1 MIFLKNKKKV
11 LLIIS
16 IILFICVIVTYGIT
30 TFRDYMVLKNSDF
43 FTDGPIGFTAQ
54 IPPTVPAYK
63 RLKANPFAEYI
74 FKQLEKNGTN
84 SAKAYAIIALKD
96 LNPKYVKELQEKYN
110 INRETTRAQGGCIIY
125 TLDLYKIF
133 EIDYF
138 FIQWDI
144 SE

>member
-16 IILFICVIVTYGIT
+16 IILFICVIVTHGIT

-54 IPPTVPAYK
+54 IPPTV
-63 RLKANPFAEYI
+63 
-74 FKQLEKNGTN
+74 
-84 SAKAYAIIALKD
+84 YA
-96 LNPKYVKELQEKYN
+96 KELQEKYN

-125 TLDLYKIF
+125 TLDLYEIF